1 MGLKTTYLTIMARR
15 ASSGVNTQA
24 LLIGAFVLIIV
35 LGGGYWFINR
45 KPSGFDAPVLDAIS
59 FRTNGR
65 SLAGNKNQVTGVLI
79 AREIRSSSQIVTL
92 EVKEDGDPVHVPI
105 IIPEDFN
112 AGNLNQKDTYTF
124 LIEFNTDGVP
134 VALAVT
140 QL

>member
-1 MGLKTTYLTIMARR
+1 MARR

-24 LLIGAFVLIIV
+24 LLVGAIVLIIV
-35 LGGGYWFINR
+35 LGGGYWFINQ
-45 KPSGFDAPVLDAIS
+45 KPSGFDAPVLDAVS

-65 SLAGNKNQVTGVLI
+65 SLAGNKNQITGVLI
-79 AREIRSSSQIVTL
+79 AREIRASSQIVTL
-92 EVKEDGDPVHVPI
+92 EVEQDGNPVHVPI
-105 IIPEDFN
+105 IIPDGFT

-134 VALAVT
+134 VALDVT

>member
-1 MGLKTTYLTIMARR
+1 MARR

-24 LLIGAFVLIIV
+24 LLIGAIVLIII
-35 LGGGYWFINR
+35 LGGGYWFIINQKR
-45 KPSGFDAPVLDAIS
+45 SGIPVLDAVS

-79 AREIRSSSQIVTL
+79 AREIRAKSQIVTL
-92 EVKEDGDPVHVPI
+92 EVEQDGNPVHVPI
-105 IIPEDFN
+105 IIPDGFT

-134 VALAVT
+134 VALGVT

>member
-1 MGLKTTYLTIMARR
+1 MARR

-24 LLIGAFVLIIV
+24 LLIGAIALILI
-35 LGGGYWFINR
+35 LGVGYWFVNR
-45 KPSGFDAPVLDAIS
+45 KPSGFDAPVLDAVS

-79 AREIRSSSQIVTL
+79 AREIRASSQIVTL
-92 EVKEDGDPVHVPI
+92 EVEQDGDPVHVPI
-105 IIPEDFN
+105 IIPEEFDT
-112 AGNLNQKDTYTF
+112 GNLNQKDTYTF

-134 VALAVT
+134 VALNVT

>member
-1 MGLKTTYLTIMARR
+1 MARR

-24 LLIGAFVLIIV
+24 LLIGALILIVV

-45 KPSGFDAPVLDAIS
+45 KPPGFDAPVLDAIS

-79 AREIRSSSQIVTL
+79 AREIRASSQIVTL
-92 EVKEDGDPVHVPI
+92 EVEEDGNPVHVPI
-105 IIPEDFN
+105 IIPEGFK

-134 VALAVT
+134 VALDVT
-140 QL
+140 QF